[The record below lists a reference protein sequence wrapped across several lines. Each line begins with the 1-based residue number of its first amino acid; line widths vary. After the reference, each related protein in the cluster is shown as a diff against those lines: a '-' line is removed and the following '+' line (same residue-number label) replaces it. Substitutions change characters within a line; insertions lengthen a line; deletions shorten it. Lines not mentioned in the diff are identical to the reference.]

1 MKEIS
6 VEELL
11 QKNPD
16 VKKIFEENSKK
27 LEDNRITSRKGTGY
41 GLALPYAGRQLL
53 VQEDQTDKNPPAAAS
68 YQRY

>member
-16 VKKIFEENSKK
+16 VKKIFEENAKK
-27 LEDNRITSRKGTGY
+27 LDDRRITIRKGTDY
-41 GLALPYAGRQLL
+41 GLALPYAGKKLL
-53 VQEDQTDKNPPAAAS
+53 QEDQADKNPPAAS